1 MAKKQKSRTVKKV
14 KKKKKKTNDS
24 SGEASAAAVSS
35 SEFLFLFFLF
45 LHYNV
50 RNGWLLVGDVSFVLH
65 TALNDV
71 PVSQYLHT
79 DWTCT
84 Q

>member
-1 MAKKQKSRTVKKV
+1 VAKKQKSRTVKKV

-35 SEFLFLFFLF
+35 SEFLFLFLF